1 MILWG
6 LAILAACIAADKH
19 ARPHAFIL
27 ASGWLLGFYAS
38 LWWPINPLISTVA
51 GLLFLHL
58 HLRSPAW
65 WKFVLAALAFFMLGM
80 DFLYASYLLQG
91 VWIGPQYDL
100 VLCVCLAAQLA
111 LVAHRGILNGVHWLG
126 DRLHSRF
133 SGRSVPVGARRDSEV
148 S

>member
-1 MILWG
+1 VIVWG
-6 LAILAACIAADKH
+6 LAILAACIVADKD

-27 ASGWLLGFYAS
+27 AAGWLLGFYAA

-51 GLLFLHL
+51 GLCFLAL

-65 WKFVLAALAFFMLGM
+65 WKFALSGLALFMLGM
-80 DFLYASYLLQG
+80 DFVYALYLLQG

-100 VLCVCLAAQLA
+100 VLSVALATQLA
-111 LVAHRGILNGVHWLG
+111 LVAHRGIWNGVHGLGKWLSG
-126 DRLHSRF
+126 RF
-133 SGRSVPVGARRDSEV
+133 SGWSVPVGARRDSEV